1 MAHTDAIPV
10 SASIASVG
18 KGIRYIGQ
26 HCYGYSGPLAI
37 PNSNTNL
44 LEFTTGSGYIKAK
57 VIFSSRD
64 STSDDYRAFISLN
77 DQEVFGAF
85 YINTAL
91 VSPYGTV
98 PIRLIIP
105 PNTEV
110 KIYMINI
117 STSAG
122 YTWFASLTGR
132 VYGAE

>member
-1 MAHTDAIPV
+1 MSPEAVP
-10 SASIASVG
+10 SNASVASTG
-18 KGIRYIGQ
+18 LGLRYIGQ

-44 LEFTTGSGYIKAK
+44 LKFTTGSGYIKAK
-57 VIFSSRD
+57 VIFSPRD
-64 STSDDYRAFISLN
+64 STADDYRSFISLN

-85 YINTAL
+85 YTNTAL
-91 VSPYGTV
+91 AYPYGTV

-110 KIYMINI
+110 KIYMIN
-117 STSAG
+117 TSSSSG